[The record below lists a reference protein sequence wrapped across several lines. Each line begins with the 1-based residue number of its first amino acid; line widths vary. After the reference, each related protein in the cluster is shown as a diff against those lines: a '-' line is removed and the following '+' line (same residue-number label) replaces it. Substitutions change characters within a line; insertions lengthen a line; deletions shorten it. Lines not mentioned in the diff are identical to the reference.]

1 MTIET
6 EVQSLRQVPMF
17 REIDPARLKLLAFTS
32 DRLSYDEG
40 DVLFRQNEISDS
52 IYVIVEGT
60 VGVFATATRDRVKLA
75 ELGPGKIVGE
85 MGVLCDQPRSATVEA
100 ASHVVALK
108 IGREV
113 FFDMLG
119 QFPQMSVAVMRELAR
134 RVDDTNKKLLSKD
147 SEAADRGAR
156 RPASGAGRG

>member
-17 REIDPARLKLLAFTS
+17 RDIDPARLKLLAFTS

-40 DVLFRQNEISDS
+40 DVLFRQNEVSDS
-52 IYVIVEGT
+52 IYVIVEGK
-60 VGVFATATRDRVKLA
+60 VDVWASAGRDRIWLA
-75 ELGPGKIVGE
+75 EHGPGKIVGE

-100 ASHVVALK
+100 TSHVVALK

-134 RVDDTNKKLLSKD
+134 RVDDTNKKLLAVAK
-147 SEAADRGAR
+147 
-156 RPASGAGRG
+156 